1 MKREAFV
8 KKIASELAEDNLAV
22 FIGAGLSIAS
32 GGVSWSKLLK
42 IAADELGL
50 DIKRESDLISL
61 TQFYVNSKNQNKG
74 GLAQHIYDSLNL
86 NTAEPNINHKLLA
99 KMPISSYW
107 TTNYDKLIEKS
118 LEQESKLPDV
128 KYDPK
133 QFVRTLKG
141 RDAVVYKMHGDIDHP
156 SDVII
161 TRTDFEKYHISHSQF
176 LSTLYGDLTAKT
188 FLFLGISFTDP
199 NLFYV
204 LSRVRAQFETG
215 QREHYAIIKKFERD
229 DFDSDSDFEYA
240 IKRQPYFVNDL
251 VNYNI
256 TVLLVDSHD
265 DTTNILREVERLY
278 RRNTIFISGSAH
290 EYGSYKPEG
299 ASKIL
304 EDVIDQQFKN
314 RRRIING
321 YGLGF
326 GDLVVGAAIRKISNY
341 KFKNP
346 MEYIIVRPFPQGSI
360 PLEIRQEVWR
370 NYRQD
375 MIERSGI
382 ALFMFGNK
390 INGDEIALADGM
402 YQEFQI
408 SKENGLLI
416 VPIGATGYMAR
427 KIWQEVKDDFES
439 YYPNADD
446 ALKDQF
452 ERLNQETDPESLS
465 MEINKFIGFIYERSQ

>member
-1 MKREAFV
+1 M
-8 KKIASELAEDNLAV
+8 
-22 FIGAGLSIAS
+22 
-32 GGVSWSKLLK
+32 
-42 IAADELGL
+42 
-50 DIKRESDLISL
+50 
-61 TQFYVNSKNQNKG
+61 
-74 GLAQHIYDSLNL
+74 
-86 NTAEPNINHKLLA
+86 
-99 KMPISSYW
+99 
-107 TTNYDKLIEKS
+107 
-118 LEQESKLPDV
+118 
-128 KYDPK
+128 
-133 QFVRTLKG
+133 
-141 RDAVVYKMHGDIDHP
+141 
-156 SDVII
+156 
-161 TRTDFEKYHISHSQF
+161 
-176 LSTLYGDLTAKT
+176 
-188 FLFLGISFTDP
+188 
-199 NLFYV
+199 
-204 LSRVRAQFETG
+204 
-215 QREHYAIIKKFERD
+215 
-229 DFDSDSDFEYA
+229 
-240 IKRQPYFVNDL
+240 
-251 VNYNI
+251 
-256 TVLLVDSHD
+256 
-265 DTTNILREVERLY
+265 
-278 RRNTIFISGSAH
+278 
-290 EYGSYKPEG
+290 
-299 ASKIL
+299 